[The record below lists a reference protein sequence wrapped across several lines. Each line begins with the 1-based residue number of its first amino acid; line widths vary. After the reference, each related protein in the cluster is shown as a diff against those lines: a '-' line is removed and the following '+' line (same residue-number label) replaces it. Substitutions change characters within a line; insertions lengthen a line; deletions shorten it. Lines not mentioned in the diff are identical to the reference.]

1 MFETKVVS
9 GRRVFVAPVF
19 VAGIFVGKDCLLTT
33 EFTETAAE
41 TAHGNH
47 VGAGTVTTT
56 TGPSDQDTL
65 FFLLHDLVTPL

>member
-1 MFETKVVS
+1 MDVCTKVVS

-47 VGAGTVTTT
+47 VGQALSPLRQGRPIRTLSFFFYTT
-56 TGPSDQDTL
+56 S
-65 FFLLHDLVTPL
+65 